1 MRRIKVVALLL
12 LTISS
17 CKPDCTQPEEKIADL
32 QRALEIERNK
42 KPIPEK
48 ITFPSMDELPITANL
63 YHLND
68 TAPVMVLCPQ
78 AGWNKVEYVESA
90 KTFME
95 MGYNCLATD
104 QRSGGALLE
113 FRNETKEA
121 AEKDSLPTDYLNA
134 EQDIIAGVDF
144 ASKRYDQPVILV
156 GSSYS
161 STLALWVASEN
172 ENVKAVISF
181 SPGNYF
187 VEQKGDLALRLQ
199 NMEKPMLVTSS
210 KQEAL
215 DLSTLISGMELT
227 EMQYQFEPEE
237 EGYHGARA
245 LWKTNNGN
253 EEYWT
258 AVTDFLNKIKDF

>member
-1 MRRIKVVALLL
+1 MKNIKVVALLL

-17 CKPDCTQPEEKIADL
+17 CKPDCVQHEEEIADL
-32 QRALEIERNK
+32 QSALEIDKNK

-68 TAPVMVLCPQ
+68 SAPVMVLCHQ

-104 QRSGGALLE
+104 QRSGGPLLE
-113 FRNETKEA
+113 FRNETNEA

-134 EQDIIAGVDF
+134 EQDIIAAVNY
-144 ASKRYDQPVILV
+144 ASNKYNQPVILV

-172 ENVKAVISF
+172 DNVKAVISF

-187 VEQKGDLALRLQ
+187 TEQKGDLALRLQ
-199 NMEKPMLVTSS
+199 NMKKPMLVTSS
-210 KQEAL
+210 KNEAM

-227 EMQYQFEPEE
+227 EMQYQFEPEG
-237 EGYHGARA
+237 EGYHGARG
-245 LWKTNNGN
+245 LWRTNEGN

-258 AVTDFLNKIKDF
+258 AVTSFLNKIKNL